1 MKQCHGYC
9 DLNDTEY
16 EIAVMKKLSEL
27 RENSERQ
34 LRVQNNINDQKECL
48 LKRSKLVKNQAEI
61 ELKNSINKTT
71 KLESIGNR
79 EDHIKDRIS
88 EPKYRNLEKTQ
99 VD

>member
-1 MKQCHGYC
+1 
-9 DLNDTEY
+9 
-16 EIAVMKKLSEL
+16 MKKLSEL

-34 LRVQNNINDQKECL
+34 FSEFRNNINDQKECL
-48 LKRSKLVKNQAEI
+48 LKRSKLCKKPSRNFGAE
-61 ELKNSINKTT
+61 ELNKQDNV
-71 KLESIGNR
+71 LESIGNR